1 LVLVRALCFPLAT
14 ATAAALLFVV
24 SLGVLPFLGAEFLPR
39 LDEGSIL
46 VMMYRVPGISI
57 GESLHGNEIIET
69 VLKEFPEMDKV
80 VCRTGR
86 PEVAVDPMAI
96 DQSDV
101 YVMLPSGRSKDELVT
116 AMKEALE
123 KEAPG
128 AAYSF
133 MQPIEMRMQ
142 ELMEAGIRSDLAI
155 KLYGEDLDVLRE
167 NAQKIVKVV
176 EKVTGAAH
184 VRAERVAGLPYLR
197 VRVRRDAIARH
208 GLDAQD
214 VLNTVEAI
222 GGKVALPTIYL
233 WLERRR
239 LTASGLR
246 RNGGDDGAR
255 TSDLRPD
262 RTEAKSAVA
271 AIRFHLLVSLGG
283 RSCVAQWAVCVSC
296 QVWHSCADCVRERRS
311 SIVPIRKSASVPSPL
326 RRRRAWKTSDCR
338 VAKAPGKG
346 SRARCLPS

>member
-1 LVLVRALCFPLAT
+1 
-14 ATAAALLFVV
+14 
-24 SLGVLPFLGAEFLPR
+24 
-39 LDEGSIL
+39 
-46 VMMYRVPGISI
+46 MMYRVPGISI
-57 GESLHGNEIIET
+57 SESLHGNEIIET
-69 VLKEFPEMDKV
+69 VLKQFPEVDKV

-101 YVMLPSGRSKDELVT
+101 YVMLKPVSEWPSGRSKDELVT

-142 ELMEAGIRSDLAI
+142 ELMEAGVRSDIAV

-167 NAQKIVKVV
+167 RAQQIVKVV
-176 EKVTGAAH
+176 EKVPGAAD

-222 GGKVALPTIYL
+222 GGKVVGQVVEGNRRFALQ
-233 WLERRR
+233 
-239 LTASGLR
+239 
-246 RNGGDDGAR
+246 
-255 TSDLRPD
+255 
-262 RTEAKSAVA
+262 V
-271 AIRFHLLVSLGG
+271 RFDPGQRANCRVDSESEGG
-283 RSCVAQWAVCVSC
+283 RQ
-296 QVWHSCADCVRERRS
+296 
-311 SIVPIRKSASVPSPL
+311 
-326 RRRRAWKTSDCR
+326 RRALHPARATGRDLGR
-338 VAKAPGKG
+338 GR
-346 SRARCLPS
+346 SRANQPRECAAPH